1 MPEYFP
7 AVLFA
12 SSGALCIARAI
23 AEWNLRRRLA
33 ISLHALGG
41 FSLVCLAANHAWAR
55 NSIRV
60 DLLLTIP
67 AVSLGAL
74 VAGAL
79 ATIRPQ
85 LTARVF
91 GAMLALVGAVSFAW
105 FSYAMHGSYVEGVRI
120 TALFDEGNRL
130 YWAETI
136 RCEDN
141 FEKRFGP
148 LKRLDD
154 PCLGNLVVHSRSPNA
169 YPFRRIVNNDRGEAQ
184 LLFSADSGPES

>member
-12 SSGALCIARAI
+12 SAGALCIALAI
-23 AEWNLRRRLA
+23 AEWNVRRRLA
-33 ISLHALGG
+33 ISLLALGG

-55 NSIRV
+55 YSIRV

-67 AVSLGAL
+67 AVSFGAL
-74 VAGAL
+74 VAGPL
-79 ATIRPQ
+79 ATKRPP
-85 LTARVF
+85 LPARVL
-91 GAMLALVGAVSFAW
+91 GAMLALGGAISFGW
-105 FSYAMHGSYVEGVRI
+105 FSYAMHLSSVEGAR
-120 TALFDEGNRL
+120 TMALFDQGNRL
-130 YWAETI
+130 YWAETV

-154 PCLGNLVVHSRSPNA
+154 PCLGNLVVQSRSPNA
-169 YPFRRIVNNDRGEAQ
+169 YPFTRIV
-184 LLFSADSGPES
+184 